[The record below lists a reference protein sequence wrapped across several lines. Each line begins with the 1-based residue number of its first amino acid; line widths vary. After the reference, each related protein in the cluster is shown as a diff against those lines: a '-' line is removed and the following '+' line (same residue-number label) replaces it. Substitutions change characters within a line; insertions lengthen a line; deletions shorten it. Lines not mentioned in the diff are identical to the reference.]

1 MSGRRLRTLLVAS
14 EVALLVVLLTGAGL
28 LIRSFRYLNNL
39 DPGFRP
45 DHLVA
50 LDLSIGGSSYTNE
63 LRRIQF
69 VHQLLTRLSEL
80 PGVESSAAVDGLPLD
95 SGRGSMDIAL
105 TSIEGNPPPT
115 PDRKLVAGLHLVSP
129 DYFRTMSIRL
139 TRGRSFT
146 ERDNTNAP
154 PVVIINEALARRSF
168 PGQSPIGKRIGSP
181 DFGPQ
186 PCEIVGVINDVKQ
199 SSLDETT
206 KPEVFRPFFQECFS
220 SVTLVAR
227 SASAPNQT
235 LVALKSTVFAS
246 DPKSPTYN
254 ARTLDHLV
262 AVSLAPRQFALLL
275 MALFAGLSLLLA
287 VVGIYG
293 VLSWVVAERVR
304 EIGIRL
310 ALGAQRR
317 EVLGMILSQGMR
329 SVGIGGLIGIA
340 AVWPLTRVWRSVL
353 YGVSPTDPFTLFM
366 VVLLLTVVALAACW
380 LPARRAAQ
388 TDPMVALKH
397 E

>member
-1 MSGRRLRTLLVAS
+1 
-14 EVALLVVLLTGAGL
+14 
-28 LIRSFRYLNNL
+28 
-39 DPGFRP
+39 
-45 DHLVA
+45 
-50 LDLSIGGSSYTNE
+50 
-63 LRRIQF
+63 
-69 VHQLLTRLSEL
+69 
-80 PGVESSAAVDGLPLD
+80 
-95 SGRGSMDIAL
+95 
-105 TSIEGNPPPT
+105 
-115 PDRKLVAGLHLVSP
+115 
-129 DYFRTMSIRL
+129 
-139 TRGRSFT
+139 
-146 ERDNTNAP
+146 
-154 PVVIINEALARRSF
+154 
-168 PGQSPIGKRIGSP
+168 
-181 DFGPQ
+181 
-186 PCEIVGVINDVKQ
+186 
-199 SSLDETT
+199 
-206 KPEVFRPFFQECFS
+206 
-220 SVTLVAR
+220 
-227 SASAPNQT
+227 
-235 LVALKSTVFAS
+235 VALKSTVFAS

-317 EVLGMILSQGMR
+317 EVLGMILTQGMR